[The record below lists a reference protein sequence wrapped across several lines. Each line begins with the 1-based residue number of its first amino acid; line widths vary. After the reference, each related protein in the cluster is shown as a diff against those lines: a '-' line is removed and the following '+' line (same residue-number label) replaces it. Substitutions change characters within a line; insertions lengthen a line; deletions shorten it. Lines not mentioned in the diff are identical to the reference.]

1 MAELVTTCPSCR
13 NRLEVTQLH
22 CDACE
27 TKLEG
32 HFAIPA
38 LLRLPE
44 EDLRFVIAFVRSS
57 GSLKEMA
64 ARDGVSYPTVR
75 NRLDAIIARM
85 EALDEDR
92 ERRRHEI
99 LDALES
105 GKMSAKA
112 AAAAL
117 KKVGS

>member
-1 MAELVTTCPSCR
+1 
-13 NRLEVTQLH
+13 VTQLR
-22 CDACE
+22 CAACE
-27 TKLEG
+27 TQLEG
-32 HFAIPA
+32 RFTIPA

-44 EDLRFVIAFVRSS
+44 EDLRFIIAFVRSS

-64 ARDGVSYPTVR
+64 AQERVSYPTVR

-85 EALDEDR
+85 EALEEDR

-105 GKMSAKA
+105 GRMTAKA

-117 KKVGS
+117 KKVGA